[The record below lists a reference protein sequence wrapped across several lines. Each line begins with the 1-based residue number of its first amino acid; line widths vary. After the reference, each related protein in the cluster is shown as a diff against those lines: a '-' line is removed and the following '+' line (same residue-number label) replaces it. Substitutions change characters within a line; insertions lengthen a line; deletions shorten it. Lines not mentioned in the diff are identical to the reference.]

1 MSDPLSDATAA
12 APDRVAGW
20 LSFEGVLR
28 VGLVV
33 LLVWAVVAYFI
44 LPLGWRI
51 AMRRHPALT
60 EAPTRTHTTS
70 GIPGDP
76 VNLGLIGTE
85 VELHRGILAAGWFP
99 ADPLTLRTSLRIAAD
114 TVLRREYTGAP
125 VSSLYLFGRKEDFAF
140 EQPFGDD
147 PRRRH
152 HVRFWQSPQ
161 VDADGRPL
169 WFGAATFD
177 QRVGLSHT
185 TGEITHHIAPDIDAE
200 RDKLLADL
208 KAAGALADESWI
220 NGFQPA
226 LSGKNGGGDPWKT
239 DGRLGVGVLQTP
251 NIIVEHASPIPS
263 APGPVSPSSAS
274 DNVQNE

>member
-1 MSDPLSDATAA
+1 MSDPLSDAAAA

-20 LSFEGVLR
+20 LSLEGVSR
-28 VGLVV
+28 VCLVL
-33 LLVWAVVAYFI
+33 LLVWAVVAYII
-44 LPLGWRI
+44 LPLGWRV

-60 EAPTRTHTTS
+60 NAPTRTHTTS

-85 VELHRGILAAGWFP
+85 VELHKGILAAGWFP
-99 ADPLTLRTSLRIAAD
+99 ADPLTLKTSLRIAAD
-114 TVLRREYTGAP
+114 TVLRREYTDAP

-152 HVRFWQSPQ
+152 HVRFWRSPK

-220 NGFQPA
+220 DGFQPE

-251 NIIVEHASPIPS
+251 NTSVKHALPAPTAAVPESSPP
-263 APGPVSPSSAS
+263 ARE
-274 DNVQNE
+274 NVHNE